1 MNLTKRGSAFML
13 DIIIKAR
20 KNKGYTQKQV
30 AELAKVSE
38 EYISLIESGKR
49 KPSVKV
55 AKKLGAVL
63 DIQWTIFFEKQPF
76 NM

>member
-1 MNLTKRGSAFML
+1 ML

-63 DIQWTIFFEKQPF
+63 DIQWTIFF
-76 NM
+76 

>member
-1 MNLTKRGSAFML
+1 ML

-63 DIQWTIFFEKQPF
+63 DIQWTIFFE
-76 NM
+76 

>member
-1 MNLTKRGSAFML
+1 ML
-13 DIIIKAR
+13 DIVIQAR

-30 AELAKVSE
+30 AELSKVSE

-63 DIQWTIFFEKQPF
+63 DIQWTIFFE
-76 NM
+76 N

>member
-63 DIQWTIFFEKQPF
+63 YIQWTIFFEK
-76 NM
+76 

>member
-1 MNLTKRGSAFML
+1 ML

-30 AELAKVSE
+30 AELAKISE

-63 DIQWTIFFEKQPF
+63 DIQWTIFFEK
-76 NM
+76 

>member
-20 KNKGYTQKQV
+20 KNKSYTQKQV

-63 DIQWTIFFEKQPF
+63 DIQWTIFFEK
-76 NM
+76 

>member
-63 DIQWTIFFEKQPF
+63 DIQWTIFFEK
-76 NM
+76 

>member
-1 MNLTKRGSAFML
+1 ML

-30 AELAKVSE
+30 AELAKISE

-55 AKKLGAVL
+55 AKKLGAIL
-63 DIQWTIFFEKQPF
+63 EIQWTIFFEK
-76 NM
+76 

>member
-63 DIQWTIFFEKQPF
+63 DIQWTIFF
-76 NM
+76 

>member
-1 MNLTKRGSAFML
+1 ML

-63 DIQWTIFFEKQPF
+63 DIQWTIFFEK
-76 NM
+76 

>member
-1 MNLTKRGSAFML
+1 ML

-20 KNKGYTQKQV
+20 KNKSYTQKQV

-63 DIQWTIFFEKQPF
+63 DIQWTIFFEK
-76 NM
+76 

>member
-1 MNLTKRGSAFML
+1 ML
-13 DIIIKAR
+13 DIIVKAR

-55 AKKLGAVL
+55 AKRLGAVL
-63 DIQWTIFFEKQPF
+63 DIQWTIFFEK
-76 NM
+76 

>member
-1 MNLTKRGSAFML
+1 ML

-63 DIQWTIFFEKQPF
+63 DIQWTIFLK
-76 NM
+76 NNLSICKVM

>member
-1 MNLTKRGSAFML
+1 ML

-63 DIQWTIFFEKQPF
+63 YIQWTIFFEK
-76 NM
+76 

>member
-1 MNLTKRGSAFML
+1 ML
-13 DIIIKAR
+13 DIILKAR

-49 KPSVKV
+49 KPSVNV
-55 AKKLGAVL
+55 AKKLGAIL
-63 DIQWTIFFEKQPF
+63 DIQWTIFFEK
-76 NM
+76 

>member
-1 MNLTKRGSAFML
+1 ML
-13 DIIIKAR
+13 DIILKAR

-55 AKKLGAVL
+55 AKKLGAIL
-63 DIQWTIFFEKQPF
+63 EIQWTIFFEK
-76 NM
+76 

>member
-1 MNLTKRGSAFML
+1 ML
-13 DIIIKAR
+13 DIVIKAR

-30 AELAKVSE
+30 AELSKVSE

-63 DIQWTIFFEKQPF
+63 GIQWTIFFE
-76 NM
+76 N

>member
-1 MNLTKRGSAFML
+1 ML

-63 DIQWTIFFEKQPF
+63 DIQCTIFFEK
-76 NM
+76 

>member
-1 MNLTKRGSAFML
+1 MLCYIIDLTKRGSVIML
-13 DIIIKAR
+13 DIVIKAR

-30 AELAKVSE
+30 AELSKVSE

-63 DIQWTIFFEKQPF
+63 DIQWTIFFE
-76 NM
+76 N

>member
-1 MNLTKRGSAFML
+1 ML
-13 DIIIKAR
+13 DIIVKAR

-63 DIQWTIFFEKQPF
+63 DIQWTIFFEK
-76 NM
+76 

>member
-1 MNLTKRGSAFML
+1 ML
-13 DIIIKAR
+13 DIVIKAR

-30 AELAKVSE
+30 AELSKVSE

-63 DIQWTIFFEKQPF
+63 DIQWTIFFE
-76 NM
+76 N